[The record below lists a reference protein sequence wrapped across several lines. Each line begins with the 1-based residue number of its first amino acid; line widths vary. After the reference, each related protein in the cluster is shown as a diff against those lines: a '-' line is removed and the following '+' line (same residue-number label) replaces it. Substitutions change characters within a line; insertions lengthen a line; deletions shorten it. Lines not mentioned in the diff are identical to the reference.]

1 MLSWPKWKENLIWL
15 RDTALTP
22 FGTLWAQ
29 AKTWPLVSIVG
40 VASILFAVYFY
51 KTPISEFIDHADIGK
66 IVVNSP
72 TVYTRQRLVNDR
84 LDQAHWLRTQL
95 KSTEVGYDQRFNSI
109 DQVRRT
115 VSSTQLKIADAP
127 TGTPAEPS
135 GEKTAESTIERS
147 RATMTAEAINV
158 EATTLALFR
167 AKNAYREEVRSE
179 ITQTELDDRHDIDGN
194 TIFRLT
200 FDASII
206 AGTRKD
212 SVAAIGVRLKHEPLS
227 NSVINE
233 LYLADYRSLYQDWA
247 EYFQRTLR
255 KSLLSIPKS
264 LLTSEPYP
272 PMRLLFSE
280 FLQRRICQLFLETDD
295 VNKILNDNPP
305 ECPRGAVGTASD
317 AQKRARGLLKTFT
330 EKRAAVL
337 EKKRTAE
344 FNRQINGFKSR
355 KYILSVRDG
364 GFLRDLAIS
373 ACKAS
378 PSGDRIPISNV
389 FIKDA
394 AGEQT
399 NDEMGCPYYDS
410 LKERL
415 LSGVLLYQ
423 KLVSMAPEQR
433 REWVKAGD
441 DYVAC
446 TNDDCDAS
454 LSTLKCFTAD
464 FIKANLN
471 AFQDPNAQKQQKIEH
486 FLKLEIVGR
495 GVDDCDILV
504 SSRIKRYRGEG
515 GDDALLAE
523 FISYLNSGTD
533 AFAYSVTP
541 KNLTE
546 NISTASDT
554 RDAFT
559 AMLRPNSQGK
569 EIASLLKQ
577 RSEQNLTIMAHPI
590 VVGFGSGFNISDVT
604 AQTSSTGKKAVTSTK
619 EAVSRTEVK
628 AVRSLDFGWI
638 VAPRSLPQRVYQQ
651 IDGQYPLTAFI
662 SVPAW
667 WRTAHVVISS
677 CWLARRALSHVNLD
691 QPASKICDQDNNLH
705 TSEII
710 VRLPPAVPEIS
721 RKLAFDVVQQPS
733 LYNPTP
739 KELVIG
745 MPGALLLEGARL
757 WRSTEVTAG
766 AQHADRITVLPNM
779 EGILAEFDCVRPP
792 TGLRTLQPNLAL
804 PSDRQKTVTPDSI
817 QVWTSEGVTDRAP
830 VYFIWPTGNVDYLK
844 ANALCPAK
852 SVAPLAD
859 AASKQSQ
866 ASPPQEAPPTRL
878 SVDPRPDTVSTA
890 PSPASPPNAG
900 LTTPLRKQPVDD
912 SSTTKPVLIPEGVT
926 SAAPAKSP

>member
-1 MLSWPKWKENLIWL
+1 MSFLEKWNASIIWL
-15 RDTALTP
+15 RDLMLTP
-22 FGTLWAQ
+22 LRT
-29 AKTWPLVSIVG
+29 TWDRARQWP
-40 VASILFAVYFY
+40 VASIIGIIAVLFAFYFY
-51 KTPISEFIDHADIGK
+51 KTPILEFIDHADVGK

-95 KSTEVGYDQRFNSI
+95 KSTEVGYDQKFNSI

-115 VSSTQLKIADAP
+115 VSNTQFKIADAP
-127 TGTPAEPS
+127 AETSTDASAEKPSDSATG
-135 GEKTAESTIERS
+135 RS
-147 RATMTAEAINV
+147 RGTATAEAVSV
-158 EATTLALFR
+158 EGTTMALFR

-206 AGTRKD
+206 AGTRRD
-212 SVAAIGVRLKHEPLS
+212 SVAVIGVRLQHEPLEKS
-227 NSVINE
+227 LIHE

-280 FLQRRICQLFLETDD
+280 FLQRRICQLFLPNGDI
-295 VNKILNDNPP
+295 NKILNESPP
-305 ECPRGAVGTASD
+305 ECPKASDGGPGD
-317 AQKRARGLLKTFT
+317 AQKRANDLLNVFTKNRAKTLET
-330 EKRAAVL
+330 QRAIG
-337 EKKRTAE
+337 
-344 FNRQINGFKSR
+344 FNKQLASFSAQ
-355 KYILSVRDG
+355 KYKISVQDG
-364 GFLRDLAIS
+364 AFLRDLAIS

-378 PSGDRIPISNV
+378 PSGDRIPISNI
-389 FIKDA
+389 FIVGPSGKP
-394 AGEQT
+394 T
-399 NDEMGCPYYDS
+399 LDEIGCPYYDS

-423 KLVSMAPEQR
+423 KLVLMT
-433 REWVKAGD
+433 REERLKWAKPGND
-441 DYVAC
+441 DLSC
-446 TNDDCDAS
+446 TDDDCDAKPS
-454 LSTLKCFTAD
+454 ILKCFTAD
-464 FIKANLN
+464 FIKASLN
-471 AFQDPNAQKQQKIEH
+471 VFQDPNAQEQQKIDH
-486 FLKLEIVGR
+486 FLKLDIVGR
-495 GVDDCDILV
+495 GVDDCDLLV
-504 SSRIKRYRGEG
+504 SGRIKRYKKA
-515 GDDALLAE
+515 DDEALLFE
-523 FISYLNSGTD
+523 FINYLNSGTD

-559 AMLRPNSQGK
+559 AMLRPNNQGN
-569 EIASLLKQ
+569 EIASLLKK
-577 RSEQNLTIMAHPI
+577 RSEQNQAIVAHPI
-590 VVGFGSGFNISDVT
+590 VVGFGSGFNISDMT
-604 AQTSSTGKKAVTSTK
+604 AHNLN
-619 EAVSRTEVK
+619 TEIK

-638 VAPRSLPQRVYQQ
+638 VAPRSLSERIYEQ

-667 WRTAHVVISS
+667 WRTAHVFINS
-677 CWLARRALSHVNLD
+677 CWLARRGLADVKLD
-691 QPASKICDQDNNLH
+691 EPASKLCDQGSKMH

-745 MPGALLLEGARL
+745 MPGSLLLEGARL

-792 TGLRTLQPNLAL
+792 TGLRKLRQNPEVE
-804 PSDRQKTVTPDSI
+804 SDKEQTVTYEFI

-830 VYFIWPTGNVDYLK
+830 VTFIWPARNSDYLK
-844 ANALCPAK
+844 ANALCPDNRPK
-852 SVAPLAD
+852 SGAPSAD
-859 AASKQSQ
+859 ASSKQSQ
-866 ASPPQEAPPTRL
+866 ANLQQDAAPPPPPPEA
-878 SVDPRPDTVSTA
+878 SPGTA
-890 PSPASPPNAG
+890 SATSLANPSPAAASTKPPTNPSDVPQTTSPLKPPADNPPTSLPVMIPESAPATSPP
-900 LTTPLRKQPVDD
+900 
-912 SSTTKPVLIPEGVT
+912 
-926 SAAPAKSP
+926 AK